1 MLETHVTF
9 SVTEPVEFAAVLNG
23 AGRSGALA
31 VSHCDV
37 STGGLHDGR
46 ASGAPCVPFAAE
58 QALNAGTSLNVSG
71 DADFGR
77 GWLAIA
83 ALAVMS
89 ATSDASASTSTDFLI
104 MPPPFGISHLPAT
117 IPGRCLNVLFI
128 ADLGPSVLAGSA

>member
-1 MLETHVTF
+1 MLETQVTF

-77 GWLAIA
+77 GWLAK
-83 ALAVMS
+83 ALLA
-89 ATSDASASTSTDFLI
+89 ATSAATAVTARTTAIRLEYLK
-104 MPPPFGISHLPAT
+104 LPS
-117 IPGRCLNVLFI
+117 L
-128 ADLGPSVLAGSA
+128 SVGLVFVPVH